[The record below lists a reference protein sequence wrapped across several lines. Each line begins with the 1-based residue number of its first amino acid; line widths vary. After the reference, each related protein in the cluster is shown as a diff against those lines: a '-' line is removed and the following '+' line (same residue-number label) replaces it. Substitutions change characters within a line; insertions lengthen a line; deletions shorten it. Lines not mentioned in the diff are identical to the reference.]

1 MKFCAAG
8 DLVIQENL
16 APNHKGL
23 PGIRDWIGGA
33 DVRIVNLE
41 VPIVDKPC
49 HGSTFSGAPPLSVK
63 PYVIDVLKR
72 YGFQACGC
80 ANNHT
85 LDYGIGG
92 LQQTMRFLDEG
103 GILRAGIGNCL
114 HEASAPASI
123 ATDHGR
129 VAYIAQSACYWE
141 NDSMRA
147 GYPYWDVP
155 GRPGMNGLRHIEECL
170 VTKEEMAFVKD
181 LAQRT
186 LVNAENDIEASLGY
200 GYLEDDS
207 FSFGTVKFRESDHTG
222 RFSRVNE
229 TDMQRTE
236 RGIRDAKHSHE
247 YCVVSLHCHQFR
259 GRVEHETDYYLEE
272 YAHRCIDAGADAVLG
287 TGTHMP
293 KAIEIYKG
301 KPIFYCLGNFMF
313 QSEYARRY
321 TADFVE
327 SRGYPLTMSP
337 AEVHARQ
344 NSEAT
349 HFMQDFP
356 IYYMGIVPR
365 WEMEGDRLT
374 KIELMAVEL
383 GFHEPF
389 GLRGF
394 PSPMDAERLREHMEM
409 VCAPYGTKL
418 AFHDGIIE
426 VLL

>member
-1 MKFCAAG
+1 MKESLLSSCEPRRYFRWYEALSA
-8 DLVIQENL
+8 I
-16 APNHKGL
+16 P
-23 PGIRDWIGGA
+23 
-33 DVRIVNLE
+33 
-41 VPIVDKPC
+41 
-49 HGSTFSGAPPLSVK
+49 HGSRSEKAIADFVEAFGRERGYDVYRDELHNVLLTVPATPCYENEPSV
-63 PYVIDVLKR
+63 LL
-72 YGFQACGC
+72 QA
-80 ANNHT
+80 H
-85 LDYGIGG
+85 LD
-92 LQQTMRFLDEG
+92 MVCVKDEG

-114 HEASAPASI
+114 HEASAPASL

-259 GRVEHETDYYLEE
+259 GREEHETDYYLEE
-272 YAHRCIDAGADAVLG
+272 YAHRCIDARADAVLG

-301 KPIFYCLGNFMF
+301 RPIFYCLGNFMF